1 MRSPPRTNR
10 CLVKLIRSQSMSSSI
25 SRRHFIASLGA
36 AAAASTL
43 PVSALAGILQPS
55 LYPPVDLSY
64 FDRPLTSAP
73 ADIRFGYAAITW
85 NGKDEQAI
93 KDISEIGFSGIQLR
107 NNILKEY
114 GDRPKALRDL
124 LDQHH
129 LVMVA
134 LSSGGVVTNTST
146 EASEIAKHVANAKFV
161 HDVGGHY
168 LQVTD
173 SARPKNRQPEAA
185 DFKQLGHVLTEI
197 GKRTTDLG
205 IPLGYHNHMNSLGE
219 APAEVD
225 AIMEAA
231 DPRYVKLELDIAH
244 YQQGGGDPAKAIRQ
258 YHDRLLFLHIKD
270 VESLTPPDARGHTY
284 RWVELGH
291 GRVDLPAVFR
301 ALKDVKFRGW
311 AVIELDSV
319 PDTAKTPKECAL
331 INKTYVE
338 EKLRMKI

>member
-1 MRSPPRTNR
+1 
-10 CLVKLIRSQSMSSSI
+10 MSASI

-36 AAAASTL
+36 AAAASAL
-43 PVSALAGILQPS
+43 PVNALAGMPQPS

-85 NGKDEQAI
+85 NGNDEQAI
-93 KDISEIGFSGIQLR
+93 KDISEIGFRGIQLR

-129 LVMVA
+129 LEMVA
-134 LSSGGVVTNTST
+134 LSSGGVVINSGI
-146 EASEIAKHVANAKFV
+146 EADEIAKHVANAKFV
-161 HDVGGHY
+161 HDVGGRY

-173 SARPKNRQPEAA
+173 SARPKARQPEAA
-185 DFKQLGHVLTEI
+185 DFKQLGRVLTEI

-205 IPLGYHNHMNSLGE
+205 VPLGYHNHMGSLGE
-219 APAEVD
+219 SPAEVD
-225 AIMEAA
+225 AIMSES
-231 DPRYVKLELDIAH
+231 DQRYVKLELDVAH
-244 YQQGGGDPAKAIRQ
+244 YQQGAGDPAKAIRQ
-258 YHDRLLFLHIKD
+258 YGNRLLFLHIKD
-270 VESLTPPDARGHTY
+270 VESLATPDERGRVY
-284 RWVELGH
+284 RFVELGR
-291 GRVDLPAVFR
+291 GKVDLPAVFV

-319 PDTAKTPKECAL
+319 TDQSRGPKESAL
-331 INKTYVE
+331 ISKKYVE
-338 EKLRMKI
+338 EKLGMKI

>member
-1 MRSPPRTNR
+1 
-10 CLVKLIRSQSMSSSI
+10 MSSAL
-25 SRRHFIASLGA
+25 SRRYFIASLGA

-43 PVSALAGILQPS
+43 PVNALAGILQPS

-93 KDISEIGFSGIQLR
+93 KDISEIGFRGIQLR

-129 LVMVA
+129 LEMVA
-134 LSSGGVVTNTST
+134 LSSGGVVINSGI
-146 EASEIAKHVANAKFV
+146 EADEIAKHVANAKFV
-161 HDVGGHY
+161 HDVGGRY

-173 SARPKNRQPEAA
+173 SARPKARQPEAA
-185 DFKQLGHVLTEI
+185 DFKQLGRVLTEI

-205 IPLGYHNHMNSLGE
+205 VPLGYHNHMGSLGE
-219 APAEVD
+219 SPAEVD
-225 AIMEAA
+225 AIMSES
-231 DPRYVKLELDIAH
+231 DQRYVKLELDVAH
-244 YQQGGGDPAKAIRQ
+244 YQQGAGDPAKAIRQ
-258 YHDRLLFLHIKD
+258 YDNRLLFLHIKD
-270 VESLTPPDARGHTY
+270 VESLATPDERGRVY
-284 RWVELGH
+284 RFVELGR
-291 GRVDLPAVFR
+291 GKVDLPAVFV

-319 PDTAKTPKECAL
+319 TDQSRGPKESAL
-331 INKTYVE
+331 ISKKYVE
-338 EKLRMKI
+338 EKLGMKI

>member
-1 MRSPPRTNR
+1 
-10 CLVKLIRSQSMSSSI
+10 MSSTV
-25 SRRHFIASLGA
+25 SRRHFIAGLGA
-36 AAAASTL
+36 VAAATTL
-43 PVSALAGILQPS
+43 PVNAFAGILQPS

-85 NGKDEQAI
+85 NEKDDQAI

-185 DFKQLGHVLTEI
+185 DFKQLGRILTEI
-197 GKRTTDLG
+197 GKQTADLG
-205 IPLGYHNHMNSLGE
+205 VPLGYHNHMSSLGE
-219 APAEVD
+219 SPAEVD
-225 AIMEAA
+225 AIMSES
-231 DPRYVKLELDIAH
+231 DQRYVKLELDIAH
-244 YQQGGGDPAKAIRQ
+244 YQQGGGDPAKAIRH
-258 YHDRLLFLHIKD
+258 YGNRLLFLHIKD
-270 VESLTPPDARGHTY
+270 VESLATPDERGRVY
-284 RWVELGH
+284 RFVELGR
-291 GRVDLPAVFR
+291 GKVDLPAVFA

-319 PDTAKTPKECAL
+319 TDQSRGPKESAL
-331 INKTYVE
+331 ISKKYLE
-338 EKLRMKI
+338 EKLGMRI